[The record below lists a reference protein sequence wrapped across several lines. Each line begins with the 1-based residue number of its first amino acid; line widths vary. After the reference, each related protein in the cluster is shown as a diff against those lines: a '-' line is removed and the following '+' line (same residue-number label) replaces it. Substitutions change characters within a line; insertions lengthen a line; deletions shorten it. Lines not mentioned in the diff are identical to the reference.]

1 VGRRSAYGHDL
12 APLSPGDRE
21 AYLQEHSGLPGPRG
35 NLELLDAAAD
45 VAGADELRRWAAIGP
60 DDAGTNEPRGFLVM
74 CGVAGLGRLA
84 VEGDPDAIG
93 ELRIHANDPRWRVR
107 EAVAIALQ
115 RIGDA
120 DRDGMQAI
128 AEAWAVGTAFE
139 RRAAVAAVAEP
150 RLLRDPAGARRAA
163 ALLDRITASFAQDT
177 SGRRGEGPVA
187 LRKALGY
194 AWSVVIVADPEEG
207 EPTFERWLASD
218 DADVRWICRENLKK
232 ARLERMD
239 AGWVARCREAAK

>member
-1 VGRRSAYGHDL
+1 MGKREVYSRELVATR
-12 APLSPGDRE
+12 DRE
-21 AYLQEHSGLPGPRG
+21 AYLLERSGLPGPRG

-45 VAGADELRRWAAIGP
+45 VADPEEIRRWAAIGP
-60 DDAGTNEPRGFLVM
+60 NDAGTNEPRGFLAM

-84 VEGDPDAIG
+84 VEGDGPAVD
-93 ELRIHANDPRWRVR
+93 ELRRHANDPRWRVR

-120 DRDGMQAI
+120 DLDGMQAT
-128 AEAWAVGTAFE
+128 AEAWADGTAYE

-150 RLLRDPAGARRAA
+150 RLLRDPVGARRAV
-163 ALLDRITASFAQDT
+163 ALLDRITASFADDP
-177 SGRRGEGPVA
+177 GDRRGDAAVT

-194 AWSVVIVADPEEG
+194 AWSVVIVGDPQG
-207 EPTFERWLASD
+207 GKTAFERWLGSD
-218 DADVRWICRENLKK
+218 DRDVRWLCRENLKK

-239 AGWVARCREAAK
+239 AAWVGECRERLAD

>member
-1 VGRRSAYGHDL
+1 MGRREAYSREL
-12 APLSPGDRE
+12 VATRDRE
-21 AYLQEHSGLPGPRG
+21 AYLLERSGLPGPRG

-45 VAGADELRRWAAIGP
+45 VADAEEIRRWAAIGP
-60 DDAGTNEPRGFLVM
+60 DDAGTNEPRGFLAM

-84 VEGDPDAIG
+84 VEGDGAAVDD
-93 ELRIHANDPRWRVR
+93 LRRHANDPRWRVR

-120 DRDGMQAI
+120 DPAALSGI
-128 AEAWAVGTAFE
+128 AGAWADGSAFE

-150 RLLRDPAGARRAA
+150 RLLREAA
-163 ALLDRITASFAQDT
+163 AAAHAIALLDRITASFAVDADD
-177 SGRRGEGPVA
+177 RRGDAMIA

-194 AWSVVIVADPEEG
+194 AWSVVIVADREDG
-207 EPTFERWLASD
+207 EPAFERWLGSQD
-218 DADVRWICRENLKK
+218 RDLRWICRENLKK

-239 AGWVARCREAAK
+239 AAWVAACRERLSS